1 MNKLLDESLLNPAE
15 YEEVVFH
22 DPDSDPDSDPD
33 HDHDIVPDHD
43 SNLIE
48 PEQIQ
53 SEEGP

>member
-22 DPDSDPDSDPD
+22 DPDPDSDPD
-33 HDHDIVPDHD
+33 HDHGHVPDHD
-43 SNLIE
+43 SDLIE

-53 SEEGP
+53 SKEGP

>member
-22 DPDSDPDSDPD
+22 DPDSDPDNDHDLDPD
-33 HDHDIVPDHD
+33 HDSD
-43 SNLIE
+43 LIE

-53 SEEGP
+53 SKEGP